1 MAKVIKRSNGYEFVG
16 LSTVGMQIVNE
27 FQRQHPSLCEPTSE
41 PDYRFIREG
50 SREESTPASQEDE
63 VLSSSPSTPFNMVRM
78 RVRKPSLET
87 IGG

>member
-16 LSTVGMQIVNE
+16 LSTVGMRIVNE

-50 SREESTPASQEDE
+50 APEERVQLGRLVVQ
-63 VLSSSPSTPFNMVRM
+63 VLANDPDRP
-78 RVRKPSLET
+78 PET
-87 IGG
+87 LIMHRGH

>member
-16 LSTVGMQIVNE
+16 LSRVGMRIVNE

-50 SREESTPASQEDE
+50 SSEESGQLERLAVQVLAHDPDKPPQSRTTP
-63 VLSSSPSTPFNMVRM
+63 
-78 RVRKPSLET
+78 
-87 IGG
+87 